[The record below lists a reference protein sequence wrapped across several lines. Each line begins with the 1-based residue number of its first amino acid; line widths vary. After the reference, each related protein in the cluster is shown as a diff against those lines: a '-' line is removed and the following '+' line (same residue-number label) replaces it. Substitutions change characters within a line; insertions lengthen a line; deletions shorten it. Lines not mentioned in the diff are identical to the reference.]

1 MTYPYPHETYER
13 ISWYGA
19 RILKDIHYDGYF
31 DAIYVETPDD
41 KDFIVEYK
49 DSTYKIDDLSDNQYP
64 NPRLENVIMWL
75 ELNKYIKIDIFRHEE
90 SNSWAYKIES
100 YGENWIKDNRISEFK
115 YDFDS
120 MYLACHRA
128 VLMVITILKDIELYQ
143 IDSKVLDHVD
153 SNP

>member
-1 MTYPYPHETYER
+1 
-13 ISWYGA
+13 
-19 RILKDIHYDGYF
+19 
-31 DAIYVETPDD
+31 
-41 KDFIVEYK
+41 
-49 DSTYKIDDLSDNQYP
+49 
-64 NPRLENVIMWL
+64 MWL